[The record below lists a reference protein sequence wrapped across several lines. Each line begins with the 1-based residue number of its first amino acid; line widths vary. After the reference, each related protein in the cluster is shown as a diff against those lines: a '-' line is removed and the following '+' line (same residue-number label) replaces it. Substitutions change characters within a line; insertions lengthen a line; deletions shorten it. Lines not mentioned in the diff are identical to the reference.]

1 MTEGTEQ
8 FLEKLIAPIV
18 DKCNFLAKSTKA
30 FKEIFIQ
37 KRNSFNSDFEIISF
51 DATSFFTNINVDRV
65 IEYILDIIFESYET
79 TRSYFNETYF
89 DENGFE
95 QLVELPI
102 RETLKRLFY
111 QNFDRFFVSFEH
123 LRTFWTK
130 KRGFHENWAPIS
142 NIFCHMLEE
151 KVIQKINIWKTG

>member
-8 FLEKLIAPIV
+8 FLAKLIAPIV
-18 DKCNFLAKSTKA
+18 DKCNFSVKSTKA

-51 DATSFFTNINVDRV
+51 DSTSLFTNINVDRV
-65 IEYILDIIFESYET
+65 IDYILGIIFESYET

-95 QLVELPI
+95 QLVELPTI
-102 RETLKRLFY
+102 ETLKDFFY
-111 QNFDRFFVSFEH
+111 QSFDRFFVFFDH
-123 LRTFWTK
+123 LRTF
-130 KRGFHENWAPIS
+130 
-142 NIFCHMLEE
+142 
-151 KVIQKINIWKTG
+151 